1 MDEKLI
7 ASAAEAAVN
16 DLQLDCRVASIY
28 RRKDKDAWCVKF
40 SGSYREFCDEFR
52 SRFGEENSAEVVREK
67 IKRHLLKSPKPTGR
81 RRGVSN
87 RSAMSGPESSL
98 LDIPLQIAG
107 GALEQTTRLAGEL
120 INGTVKAAE
129 TAIKTVADAA
139 LVAGQA
145 VIESPQL
152 QTGII
157 ITASDSPR
165 NSTSKT
171 RPSAKKRATKK
182 ATKKATKSVSKK
194 ATKASK
200 KTARK
205 TSRKRAGKK

>member
-7 ASAAEAAVN
+7 TSAAEAAVN
-16 DLQLDCRVASIY
+16 DLQLDCQVASIY

-81 RRGVSN
+81 RKGVAH
-87 RSAMSGPESSL
+87 RSAITGPESSL

-107 GALEQTTRLAGEL
+107 EALQQTTRLAGEL
-120 INGTVKAAE
+120 INGTVNAAE

-139 LVAGQA
+139 IAAGQTI
-145 VIESPQL
+145 IESPQL

-165 NSTSKT
+165 TST
-171 RPSAKKRATKK
+171 AKSRQRETKRATKK
-182 ATKKATKSVSKK
+182 ATKSAGRKA
-194 ATKASK
+194 AKASK
-200 KTARK
+200 KAARK
-205 TSRKRAGKK
+205 TSRKKAGKK

>member
-7 ASAAEAAVN
+7 AAAAEAAVN
-16 DLQLDCRVASIY
+16 DLQLDCQVASIY

-87 RSAMSGPESSL
+87 RSPMIGPESSL
-98 LDIPLQIAG
+98 LDLPLQIAG
-107 GALEQTTRLAGEL
+107 DALEQTARLAGEI
-120 INGTVKAAE
+120 INGTVNAAE

-139 LVAGQA
+139 IAAGQT

-152 QTGII
+152 QTTGII
-157 ITASDSPR
+157 ITARDRPRSSPA
-165 NSTSKT
+165 KT
-171 RPSAKKRATKK
+171 RQPAKKRAT
-182 ATKKATKSVSKK
+182 KK

-205 TSRKRAGKK
+205 TSRKKAVKKRTRA